1 MLNSLPDFLKHI
13 LDECDYILNVSK
25 GKNREQLLDDETHK
39 RAIVRSIEVIG
50 EAVKKLDDDF
60 RNKYP
65 HIEWKKM
72 ARTRDKMIH
81 HYFGIDYDIV
91 WEIITEKIA
100 PLKQYI
106 EEIIIELQNSRK

>member
-1 MLNSLPDFLKHI
+1 M
-13 LDECDYILNVSK
+13 
-25 GKNREQLLDDETHK
+25 DDETYK
-39 RAIVRSIEVIG
+39 RAIIRSIEVIG

-91 WEIITEKIA
+91 WEIVTEKIR
-100 PLKQYI
+100 PLKEYI
-106 EEIIIELQNSRK
+106 EEITLELRSKE